1 MEFQKYT
8 GLGNDF
14 IITNE
19 NISSEK
25 VAKLCDRRFGIGADG
40 LIIAEKKADKFFM
53 KFFNSDGSRAK
64 MCGNGIRCYTQYL
77 VENGLVDDNG
87 NIEIDTLAGVKNIE
101 YTKIEN
107 KFNVRV
113 DMGKP
118 QDLSLNNI
126 IKIEGVEYIYHY
138 VFTGTIHIVIYVD
151 EKKLTKE
158 YVTKVGKIIQSNK
171 EVFPDSINVNFVSVI
186 DKKNIKVMTY
196 ERGAG
201 LTLAC
206 GTGSVASAYISNV
219 LNLTDE
225 IVNVKLLGGI
235 LKVEKIND
243 ELYMTGLSEYIFKG
257 SVKND

>member
-25 VAKLCDRRFGIGADG
+25 VVKLCDRRFGIGADG
-40 LIIAEKKADKFFM
+40 LIVAEKRNGKFFM
-53 KFFNSDGSRAK
+53 KFFNSDGSRSK

-77 VENGLVDDNG
+77 VENDLVDDNG

-101 YTKIEN
+101 YTKIDN

-138 VFTGTIHIVIYVD
+138 VFTGTIHIVIYID
-151 EKKLTKE
+151 EKNLNKE

>member
-40 LIIAEKKADKFFM
+40 LIVAERRNDKFFM

-77 VENGLVDDNG
+77 VENGLVEDNG
-87 NIEIDTLAGVKNIE
+87 NIEIDTLAGIKKIE
-101 YTKIEN
+101 Y
-107 KFNVRV
+107 
-113 DMGKP
+113 
-118 QDLSLNNI
+118 
-126 IKIEGVEYIYHY
+126 IKIDDIIIIDGIEYIYHY

-151 EKKLTKE
+151 EKNLNKD
-158 YVTKVGKIIQSNK
+158 YVTKVGKIIQNNK
-171 EVFPDSINVNFVSVI
+171 ELFPDSINVNFVSVL

-206 GTGSVASAYISNV
+206 GTGSIASAYISNI
-219 LNLTDE
+219 LDLTDKN
-225 IVNVKLLGGI
+225 VNVELLGGN
-235 LKVEKIND
+235 LKIEKID
-243 ELYMTGLSEYIFKG
+243 EELYMTGLSQYVFKG

>member
-25 VAKLCDRRFGIGADG
+25 IAKLCDRRFGIGADG
-40 LIIAEKKADKFFM
+40 LIVAEKRNGKFFM

-151 EKKLTKE
+151 EKNLNKE

>member
-25 VAKLCDRRFGIGADG
+25 VVKLCDRRFGIGADG
-40 LIIAEKKADKFFM
+40 LIVAEKRNDKFFM

-101 YTKIEN
+101 YTKIDN

-151 EKKLTKE
+151 EKDLNKE

-171 EVFPDSINVNFVSVI
+171 DVFPDSINVNFVSVI

-225 IVNVKLLGGI
+225 IVNVKLLGGV
-235 LKVEKIND
+235 LKIEKIDD

>member
-40 LIIAEKKADKFFM
+40 LIVAEKRNGKFFM

-113 DMGKP
+113 NMGKP

-138 VFTGTIHIVIYVD
+138 VFTGTIHIVIYID
-151 EKKLTKE
+151 EKNLNKE

-206 GTGSVASAYISNV
+206 GTGSVASAYISNI

>member
-19 NISSEK
+19 NVSSEK

-40 LIIAEKKADKFFM
+40 LIVAEKRNDKFFM

-126 IKIEGVEYIYHY
+126 IIIDGIEYIYHY

-151 EKKLTKE
+151 EKKLNKE

-225 IVNVKLLGGI
+225 IVYVKLLGGI

>member
-40 LIIAEKKADKFFM
+40 LIVAERRNDKFFM

-77 VENGLVDDNG
+77 VENGLVEDNG
-87 NIEIDTLAGVKNIE
+87 NIEIDTLAGIKKIE
-101 YTKIEN
+101 YIKIDDN
-107 KFNVRV
+107 FNVRV
-113 DMGKP
+113 NMGKP
-118 QDLSLNNI
+118 LDLSLNNVI
-126 IKIEGVEYIYHY
+126 IIDGIEYIYHY

-151 EKKLTKE
+151 EKNLNKD
-158 YVTKVGKIIQSNK
+158 YVTKVGKIIQNNK
-171 EVFPDSINVNFVSVI
+171 ELFPDSINVNFVSVL

-206 GTGSVASAYISNV
+206 GTGSIASAYISNI
-219 LNLTDE
+219 LDLTDKN
-225 IVNVKLLGGI
+225 VNVELLGGN
-235 LKVEKIND
+235 LKIEKID
-243 ELYMTGLSEYIFKG
+243 EELYMTGLSEYIFKG

>member
-25 VAKLCDRRFGIGADG
+25 VVKLCDRRFGVGADG
-40 LIIAEKKADKFFM
+40 LIVAEKRNGKFFM

-87 NIEIDTLAGVKNIE
+87 NIEIDTLDGVKNIE

-107 KFNVRV
+107 NFNVRV
-113 DMGKP
+113 NMGKP
-118 QDLSLNNI
+118 LDLSLNNI
-126 IKIEGVEYIYHY
+126 IIIDGIEYIYHY

-151 EKKLTKE
+151 EKDLNKE

-225 IVNVKLLGGI
+225 IVNVKLLGGV
-235 LKVEKIND
+235 LKIEKIDD

>member
-25 VAKLCDRRFGIGADG
+25 VVKLCDRRFGIGADG
-40 LIIAEKKADKFFM
+40 LIVAEKRNGKFFM

-101 YTKIEN
+101 YTKIDN

-151 EKKLTKE
+151 EKNLNKE

>member
-19 NISSEK
+19 NVSSEK

-40 LIIAEKKADKFFM
+40 LIVAEKKAGKFFM

-77 VENGLVDDNG
+77 VKNGLVDDNG

-101 YTKIEN
+101 YTKIDN

-138 VFTGTIHIVIYVD
+138 VFTGTIHIVIYID
-151 EKKLTKE
+151 EKNLNKE

>member
-25 VAKLCDRRFGIGADG
+25 VSKLCDRRFGVGADG
-40 LIIAEKKADKFFM
+40 LIVAEKRNGKFFM

-77 VENGLVDDNG
+77 VENGLVEDNG

-118 QDLSLNNI
+118 LDLSLNNI

-151 EKKLTKE
+151 EKDLNKD

-186 DKKNIKVMTY
+186 DKKNIEVMTY

-225 IVNVKLLGGI
+225 IVNVKLLGGV
-235 LKVEKIND
+235 LKIEKIND

>member
-40 LIIAEKKADKFFM
+40 LIVAEKRNDKFFM

-101 YTKIEN
+101 YTKIDN

-151 EKKLTKE
+151 EKDLNKE

-171 EVFPDSINVNFVSVI
+171 DVFPDSINVNFVSVI

-225 IVNVKLLGGI
+225 IVNVKLLGGV
-235 LKVEKIND
+235 LKIEKIDD

>member
-25 VAKLCDRRFGIGADG
+25 IVKLCDRRFGIGADG

-77 VENGLVDDNG
+77 VENGLVEDNG

-101 YTKIEN
+101 YTKIDN

-138 VFTGTIHIVIYVD
+138 VFTGTIHIVIYID
-151 EKKLTKE
+151 EKNLNKE

-225 IVNVKLLGGI
+225 IVNVELLGGI